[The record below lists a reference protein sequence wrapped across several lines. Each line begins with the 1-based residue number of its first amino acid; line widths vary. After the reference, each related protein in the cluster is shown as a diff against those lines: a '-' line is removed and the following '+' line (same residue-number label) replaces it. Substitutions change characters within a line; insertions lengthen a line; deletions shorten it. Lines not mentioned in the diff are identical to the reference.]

1 MPRAPLVTFV
11 CWAWIGWQVFPNGA
25 EAQLQSVAP
34 EQATAELATFLA
46 KPEPA
51 FAWQQVDQRTVRG
64 TTIRHLKLTSQTW
77 HDITWQHDLVIYEP
91 AEVVH
96 SEHQLLYISG
106 GANGKQPPFEIDT
119 GIALANACR
128 ARVAMLH
135 QVPNQP
141 LLDGRFEDDLITE
154 TWLRYLDTG
163 DTSWPLLFPMTK
175 SAVKAMDALEQL
187 ATKEGWKPIQG
198 FVVTGASK
206 RGWTTWLT
214 AANDKRV
221 VAFAP
226 MVIDM
231 LNFSKQIKHQY
242 ALWGKP
248 SDQVH
253 DYTSKK
259 LIRPDGVP
267 RNEREAKLWSMMDP
281 YHYRQQCP
289 QPKLLIVG
297 ANDPYWA
304 TDAMTLYWDDLPGPK
319 FIYRG
324 ANAGHGLEGS
334 RDKALQSLEAFFHHS
349 VLKTPLPQ
357 LTWTEQSTAEALQL
371 SVTSDQPPV
380 KATLWVAKSATMD
393 FRKSLWTPST
403 IEPQDG
409 QWRAEVPVS
418 STEHAAAYIELTFD
432 RNGNPYNLSTLAYC
446 R

>member
-1 MPRAPLVTFV
+1 MVRLLLAGVLGISSLSGV
-11 CWAWIGWQVFPNGA
+11 AI
-25 EAQLQSVAP
+25 AQLQAVAP
-34 EQATAELATFLA
+34 ETATREIVKFLEQ
-46 KPEPA
+46 PEPA
-51 FAWQQVDQRTVRG
+51 FAWRQVDQRTIRG

-77 HDITWQHDLVIYEP
+77 HDLTWQHDLLVYEP
-91 AEVVH
+91 AKLVH
-96 SEHQLLYISG
+96 ADHMLLYITG
-106 GANGKQPPFEIDT
+106 GANGKDPSMDVDT
-119 GIALANACR
+119 GIAVATACQ

-141 LLDGRFEDDLITE
+141 LLGGKFEDDLITD
-154 TWLRYLDTG
+154 TWLRYLDSG

-187 ATKEGWKPIQG
+187 ATKESWSPIKG

-221 VAFAP
+221 IGFAP

-242 ALWGKP
+242 ELWGKP
-248 SDQVH
+248 SEQVH
-253 DYTSKK
+253 DYTSKN
-259 LIRPDGVP
+259 LIRKDGVP
-267 RNEREAKLWSMMDP
+267 RNDREAMLWLMMDP
-281 YHYRQQCP
+281 YHYRHQCT

-304 TDAMTLYWDDLPGPK
+304 TDAMTIYWNDLEGEK
-319 FIYRG
+319 SIYRG

-334 RDKALQSLEAFFHHS
+334 REHALATLAVFFAAVVRGQPMPAVQWTNRSDDKSL
-349 VLKTPLPQ
+349 VL
-357 LTWTEQSTAEALQL
+357 TA
-371 SVTSDQPPV
+371 SSDQPPS

-393 FRKSLWTPST
+393 FRKSVWTPSSLT
-403 IEPQDG
+403 EKDG
-409 QWRAEVPVS
+409 MWNGTVPVDEQS
-418 STEHAAAYIELTFD
+418 HAAAYIELTFD
-432 RNGNPYNLSTLAYC
+432 DDGRSYTLSTLAFC